1 MSRSYKKSPVSYIL
15 MPINGLKK
23 LERRRYR
30 RTYVID
36 EDNTESSPS
45 SYRRYRSIDDE
56 DIHGWKSY
64 RTKNEFIEDFERDNR
79 RKPTKAEIFDEWE
92 RWSRK
97 GK

>member
-1 MSRSYKKSPVSYIL
+1 MSRSYKRSPVSYIL
-15 MPINGLKK
+15 MPIRGLKE

-30 RTYVID
+30 RTFVID

-45 SYRRYRSIDDE
+45 SYRRARSLDDE
-56 DIHGWKSY
+56 DIRGWKSY
-64 RTKNEFIEDFERDNR
+64 YTKEEFIEDFERDNG
-79 RKPTKAEIFDEWE
+79 RKPTKAEIFDKWE

>member
-1 MSRSYKKSPVSYIL
+1 MSRSYKKHPVSYIL
-15 MPINGLKK
+15 TPINGLKQ

-45 SYRRYRSIDDE
+45 SYRRARRLDDE
-56 DIHGWKSY
+56 DIRGWKSY
-64 RTKNEFIEDFERDNR
+64 CSKEEFIKNFEREND
-79 RKPTKAEIFDEWE
+79 RKPTKTEIFDLWE